1 MHTSQKYDDNL
12 YQIATFYSVIS
23 NLYIVM
29 PMILSTMDV
38 VCKCEAVSHV
48 SLADLICVDCS
59 VMCFQMSDFESARQA
74 VFNLIAEHE
83 DIDALLREVS
93 ICHYCSTNR
102 NVYLT
107 VVQLVGCLIGKVF
120 GLYID
125 MPNRDSRK

>member
-1 MHTSQKYDDNL
+1 
-12 YQIATFYSVIS
+12 
-23 NLYIVM
+23 
-29 PMILSTMDV
+29 
-38 VCKCEAVSHV
+38 VSHV
-48 SLADLICVDCS
+48 SLADLIGVDCS

-107 VVQLVGCLIGKVF
+107 VVQFVGCLIGNVF

-125 MPNRDSRK
+125 MPNRDSRKWPEIRKLAVKILIWSSRSEGNCV